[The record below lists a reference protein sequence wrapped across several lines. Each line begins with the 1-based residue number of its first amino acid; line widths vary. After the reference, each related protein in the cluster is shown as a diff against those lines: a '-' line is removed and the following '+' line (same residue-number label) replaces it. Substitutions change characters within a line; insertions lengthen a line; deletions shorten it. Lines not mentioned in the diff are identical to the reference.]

1 MEHIMRTTLNIKDDV
16 MDALLKRTKS
26 KTKTKAVE
34 VAIREYL
41 EKKSIEDLIAL
52 SGNIHIELDWEKEEE
67 AELYGYKN
75 HR

>member
-1 MEHIMRTTLNIKDDV
+1 MRTTLNIKDDM

-34 VAIREYL
+34 AAIKEYL
-41 EKKSIEDLIAL
+41 EKKATEELIAL
-52 SGNIHIELDWEKEEE
+52 SGNIHIEPDWKKEEE
-67 AELYGYKN
+67 AEVNGYKN

>member
-1 MEHIMRTTLNIKDDV
+1 MRTTLNIKED
-16 MDALLKRTKS
+16 MMNALLKRTKS

-34 VAIREYL
+34 VAIKEYL

-67 AELYGYKN
+67 AEVNGYKN

>member
-1 MEHIMRTTLNIKDDV
+1 MRTTLNIKNDM

-34 VAIREYL
+34 VAIKEYL
-41 EKKSIEDLIAL
+41 EKKAIEELIAL

-67 AELYGYKN
+67 AEVNGYKN

>member
-1 MEHIMRTTLNIKDDV
+1 MRTTLNIKNDM

-34 VAIREYL
+34 VAIKEYL
-41 EKKSIEDLIAL
+41 EKKAIEELIAL

-67 AELYGYKN
+67 AEVNGYKN
-75 HR
+75 HH

>member
-1 MEHIMRTTLNIKDDV
+1 MRTTLNIKDDM

-34 VAIREYL
+34 VAIKEYL
-41 EKKSIEDLIAL
+41 EKKAIEELIAL

-67 AELYGYKN
+67 AEVNGYKN